1 MQEYCNSL
9 SETFLRWD
17 EMKWDDRQWSCR
29 KAGVKSEIHSCG
41 SACLQYLVLVQ
52 GTCACLWDQLCFWTH
67 TAVGRLAGTLL
78 CALYNSPIAF
88 HPHGSISSFPYSCFL
103 PFSLFP
109 LLTSLLF
116 LLPVADSPPFLNS
129 FFLSSLI
136 YLFRANFQIYKPITA
151 KRLCWGSLWA
161 CRCGGSWI
169 PITELIWKKTLSVM
183 WKWFG
188 LRLKFIII
196 TLISSQASALAAAK
210 ENTKA

>member
-1 MQEYCNSL
+1 MPRNCTVFEEGRNEMQNTQMWVLPPQLFSFWDTVSIRLTSALLHSPHFFSL
-9 SETFLRWD
+9 FVVFFL
-17 EMKWDDRQWSCR
+17 S
-29 KAGVKSEIHSCG
+29 
-41 SACLQYLVLVQ
+41 LVL
-52 GTCACLWDQLCFWTH
+52 LIP
-67 TAVGRLAGTLL
+67 
-78 CALYNSPIAF
+78 LYFSF
-88 HPHGSISSFPYSCFL
+88 LSS
-103 PFSLFP
+103 FSLFP
-109 LLTSLLF
+109 SLI
-116 LLPVADSPPFLNS
+116 SPPFSWFSLC
-129 FFLSSLI
+129 FFIHSSLSPLI

-188 LRLKFIII
+188 LRVKFIII